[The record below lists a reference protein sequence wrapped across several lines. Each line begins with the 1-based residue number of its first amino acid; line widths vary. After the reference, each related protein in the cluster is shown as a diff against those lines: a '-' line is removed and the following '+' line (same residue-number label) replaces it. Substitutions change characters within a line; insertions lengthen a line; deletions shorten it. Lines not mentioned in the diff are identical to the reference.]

1 VKAKVVPAPARAMT
15 ESTRERMPR
24 HARLEA
30 LLAISRELS
39 RIQPL
44 EALLGK
50 MAEAC
55 GHLLDSDSVGIRV
68 RDGDGLVLAG
78 AYGDAREAM
87 STPRLKI
94 GESLTGIVAA
104 KGESLVV
111 RNPAADPRLTPAHRE
126 AYRRGGYRAFLG
138 VPLKLG
144 AEVLGVLSI
153 RTRRA
158 RGFSSE
164 DLQLVTAFASQAAI
178 ALENSRLYQETQR
191 AYEELSETQD
201 QLTQARK
208 MEAVGRLAGGVA
220 HDFNNLLTVMIGRSQ
235 LLLRQLTP
243 EDPVRPAI
251 ELIEHTAGRATDL
264 TRQLLAFSR
273 KQILQPTVLNL
284 NAVVAK
290 SGELLNRVIGED
302 VALITVLDPALGCV
316 EADPSQVEQ
325 IVVNLV
331 MNARDAMPEGGR
343 LTLETANIELDPA
356 YARRHVEVRPG
367 PHVMLAVSDT
377 GVGMDPDTRARIFEP
392 FFTTKGPGQGTG
404 LGLATVYGIVKQ
416 SGGHIWVYS
425 EPGRG
430 TTFKIYLPRVAQVA
444 GPVESPPLPAPSAH
458 GRETI
463 LLVEDETAVRDLARD
478 ILQANGYTVL
488 EAGHGSEALRICE
501 RHAGPIHLM
510 LTDVVMPGMSGRQ
523 LADRLAPLQPTMTV
537 LYMSGYTNN
546 AIVHRGVLDAHTAF
560 LQKPFT
566 PDALAR
572 KVREVLDARH
582 EAAKTYRL

>member
-1 VKAKVVPAPARAMT
+1 MT
-15 ESTRERMPR
+15 ESTRARTPR
-24 HARLEA
+24 PARLEA

-55 GHLLDSDSVGIRV
+55 GQLLDSDSVGIRV

-78 AYGDAREAM
+78 AHGDAREAM

-104 KGESLVV
+104 TGEPLVV
-111 RNPAADPRLTPAHRE
+111 RNPAADPRLTPAHRD

-164 DLQLVTAFASQAAI
+164 DLQLVTAFASQAAV

-235 LLLRQLTP
+235 LLLRQLTT

-302 VALITVLDPALGCV
+302 VALLTVLDPALGCV
-316 EADPSQVEQ
+316 EADPSQIEQ

-343 LTLETANIELDPA
+343 LTLETANVELDPA

-478 ILQANGYTVL
+478 ILQANGYRVL
-488 EAGHGSEALRICE
+488 EARHGSEALRICE

-523 LADRLAPLQPTMTV
+523 LAERLAPLQPTMTV

-546 AIVHRGVLDAHTAF
+546 AIVHRGVLDARTAF

-572 KVREVLDARH
+572 KVREGLDARH
-582 EAAKTYRL
+582 EASRSLGPP